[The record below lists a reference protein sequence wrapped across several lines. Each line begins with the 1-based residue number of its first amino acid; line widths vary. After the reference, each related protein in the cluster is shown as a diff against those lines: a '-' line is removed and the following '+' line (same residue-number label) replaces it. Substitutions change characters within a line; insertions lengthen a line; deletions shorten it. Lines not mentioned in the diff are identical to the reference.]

1 VIEAHLTRLR
11 RRDDISDEEEAA
23 IRNAIGEAREVP
35 ADRVI
40 IRADEELSASTL
52 LLEGTMCRYKDL
64 RDGQRQIS
72 ALHVP
77 GDFVDLHSFSLK
89 RLDHNIMALTP
100 CRFAQM
106 PHQRLTEITEAYP
119 HLTRVYWFLT
129 TLDAAIHREWM
140 LSLGRRTAIQRLAH
154 LLCEMFVRLE
164 IVGLTD
170 GGSFTLGL
178 TQTDLAECTG
188 LTAVHVNRTLRELR
202 ERGLVEVAG
211 RKVTICDMAAL
222 QSLAE
227 FSTSYL
233 YLERRSR

>member
-1 VIEAHLTRLR
+1 VIEAHLLRLR
-11 RRDDISDEEEAA
+11 RRDDISEEEERA
-23 IRNAIGEAREVP
+23 IRDAIGDVREVP

-40 IRADEELSASTL
+40 IRADEELTASTL
-52 LLEGTMCRYKDL
+52 LLDGIMCRYKDL

-164 IVGLTD
+164 IVGMTD
-170 GGSFTLGL
+170 GGSFPFGL

-202 ERGLVEVAG
+202 ERGLVEVAA
-211 RKVTICDMAAL
+211 RRVTIYDLPAL
-222 QSLAE
+222 QTLAE
-227 FSTSYL
+227 FNPSYL